1 MGKRVPLTASLGR
14 RDESSVCL
22 EASRTTSTHDSLHSL
37 CVAPDGSLHCPAMAV
52 STHTFQAPKGTRD
65 FYPHDLAVRRY
76 IESVWREVSINHG
89 FDEID
94 GPTFEHLDLYTIK
107 SGPGIESELFS
118 FRRSGGDTDYALRP
132 EFTPTLARMYA
143 AKAESL
149 PKPTKWFSIGPFFR
163 AERPQRG
170 RLREHVQLNVDII
183 GGEEKEQADIE
194 ILAVTVAIL
203 ERLGLSSKQVR
214 IKVSHRVTLSNVL
227 LKFGVAE
234 EKIPDAF
241 RVLDQRHKLRPDDY
255 VAKLA
260 AIGINREIQERID
273 RFTNQPI
280 DTDDL
285 TDLAHEAGL
294 DLDALYDLLRIH
306 EQAEI
311 FGIQNWISFD
321 FSIVRGLAY
330 YTGLVFEVYE
340 TKGKERAIAGGGR
353 YDGLVELFNGP
364 PTPAVGVA
372 MGDVVVKLVLDE
384 LGILKSSEEYLVYP
398 DVVVIQSIAADISML
413 NEVVFELRQARLHV
427 RHSYKATRNVG
438 KLLSEANKAR
448 ARFAVILGKELDE
461 GNVVLKDLRSGE
473 QEEIARETLIEV
485 LRTKLAACEG
495 G

>member
-1 MGKRVPLTASLGR
+1 
-14 RDESSVCL
+14 
-22 EASRTTSTHDSLHSL
+22 
-37 CVAPDGSLHCPAMAV
+37 MAV

-143 AKAESL
+143 AQAGSL
-149 PKPTKWFSIGPFFR
+149 AKPTKWFSIGPFFR

-170 RLREHVQLNVDII
+170 RLREHIQLNVDII
-183 GGEEKEQADIE
+183 GDDSPAADADLIAA
-194 ILAVTVAIL
+194 AVYLLST
-203 ERLGLSSKQVR
+203 LGLSHTDVQ
-214 IKVSHRVTLSNVL
+214 IKISHREAIASVLRNMRVSEGRLQDALGLLDRRSKMKPGDFEREAISLGIYVSAFDNLMRSFAESVLAGDFRPTIKEIHRFTVDDRKFTNRELEEIRSDLTPLRDLWSELSSH
-227 LKFGVAE
+227 
-234 EKIPDAF
+234 D
-241 RVLDQRHKLRPDDY
+241 VLDWCTPD
-255 VAKLA
+255 
-260 AIGINREIQERID
+260 
-273 RFTNQPI
+273 
-280 DTDDL
+280 
-285 TDLAHEAGL
+285 
-294 DLDALYDLLRIH
+294 
-306 EQAEI
+306 
-311 FGIQNWISFD
+311 FG
-321 FSIVRGLAY
+321 IVRGLAY
-330 YTGLVFEVYE
+330 YTGTVFEIHE
-340 TKGKERAIAGGGR
+340 ATGKERAIAGGGR
-353 YDGLVELFNGP
+353 YDNLVELFGGP
-364 PTPAVGVA
+364 PTAACGFA
-372 MGDVVVKLVLDE
+372 MGDVVLRLVLEDHG
-384 LGILKSSEEYLVYP
+384 LLKPAEQYMPRP
-398 DVVVIQSIAADISML
+398 DVFVITARDEEPQTNFTPMIS
-413 NEVVFELRQARLHV
+413 ELRQAGLHV